1 MFMTSFS
8 KVHFPSTLLL
18 TFHGPISCLW
28 SFSASPDSQH
38 SVFSWWMM
46 IFAGQMGRKFLN
58 SLLLTQWEMITL
70 TLTEIFTNQMKK
82 LQCNG
87 KRTSESSDIR
97 WTWFWLFELSV
108 SAERLVCVVSTL
120 FSNILRI
127 SRSCQVS
134 WCPCH
139 PFHHAFC
146 SCLLWNLW
154 QGPWNICSCNSASRS
169 SDPPTSHHLCESV
182 GMGIVVNRIS
192 FGYIHGPKGL
202 LF

>member
-70 TLTEIFTNQMKK
+70 TLTEIFIKPNEKASVQWEENFRVFRCPINLILTLRTLCVGWTPGLCCVYTVQQYSENQSLLSGFLVSMPSLSPCILFLSSLKLVTRAMKY
-82 LQCNG
+82 LQLQQC
-87 KRTSESSDIR
+87 KQEQWSS
-97 WTWFWLFELSV
+97 
-108 SAERLVCVVSTL
+108 
-120 FSNILRI
+120 N
-127 SRSCQVS
+127 
-134 WCPCH
+134 
-139 PFHHAFC
+139 
-146 SCLLWNLW
+146 
-154 QGPWNICSCNSASRS
+154 
-169 SDPPTSHHLCESV
+169 
-182 GMGIVVNRIS
+182 
-192 FGYIHGPKGL
+192 
-202 LF
+202 